1 MSGNSGLRIAIIGGG
16 LGGLTLARVLQLH
29 GVDPVIY
36 EREASRDARGQ
47 GGSLDLH
54 PESGQR
60 AMREAGL
67 ETEFWGNARPEATD
81 TKILGKDGTVYR
93 AEVDQAGGTDRPEI
107 DRGVLRD
114 LLLDSVDPASIRWG
128 HNLTRAVPIGAG
140 GHELHF
146 DSGEVHTCDLLVGA
160 DGAWSRIRPLLT
172 DAEPSYTGVSFIEVG
187 IPDADRTQPE
197 VARRVGRGSL
207 YALEDNKGLLAQRN
221 GDGRIRTYVAFR
233 VPEDWLTTSGIPYDE
248 PAQARAAILT
258 HFADWAPELTDLVRY
273 CDDTILPRPI
283 TMLPIGLRWSPKPG
297 VTLLGD
303 AAHLMS
309 PFAGEGANLAMLDA
323 TELALAIADAGAGV
337 DLASAIQAYEAEL
350 FERARTLAEESAAN
364 LDLCIA
370 PDGARKMNDLLDS
383 YAAVGAEQ
391 Q

>member
-1 MSGNSGLRIAIIGGG
+1 MSGNSGLRIAIVGGG

-36 EREASRDARGQ
+36 EREASPDARGQ
-47 GGSLDLH
+47 GGTLDLH

-67 ETEFWGNARPEATD
+67 ESEFWANARPEGAD
-81 TKILGKDGTVYR
+81 MKLLGKDGTVYR
-93 AEVDQAGGTDRPEI
+93 AEVDQAHADDRPEI
-107 DRGVLRD
+107 DRGVLRR
-114 LLLDSVDPASIRWG
+114 LLLDSIDPASIRWS
-128 HNLTRAVPIGAG
+128 HNLTRVVPLGAS
-140 GHELHF
+140 GHELQF
-146 DSGEVHTCDLLVGA
+146 ENGEVHTCDLVVGA

-172 DAEPSYTGVSFIEVG
+172 DAKPSYTGVSFIEVG
-187 IPDADRTQPE
+187 IPDADRTQPD
-197 VARRVGRGSL
+197 VAGLVGRGSL
-207 YALEDNKGLLAQRN
+207 FALQDNKGLLAQRN

-233 VPEDWLTTSGIPYDE
+233 VPENWLTTSGIPYDE
-248 PAQARAAILT
+248 PAKARTAILT
-258 HFADWAPELTDLVRY
+258 HFADWIPELTDLIRY

-283 TMLPIGLRWSPKPG
+283 TMLPIGLRWGSRPG

-323 TELALAIADAGAGV
+323 TELALAIVHADNDLAGA
-337 DLASAIQAYEAEL
+337 IQTYEAEL

-364 LDLCIA
+364 LDICIA
-370 PDGARKMNDLLDS
+370 PDGARRMNDLFDS
-383 YAAVGAEQ
+383 YAQLAPEQ